1 MLARH
6 LSQHKPRRFVGGAGL
21 ALFLAVALA
30 AGVGLARRAVVEPT
44 APLDPNLPNEQSLIA
59 AGLAGTPGR
68 DQPTRPV
75 AVDRVLVDGA
85 ATYVQYHL
93 TAPGALEK
101 GLYPTISDDRGA
113 TIGANGLGG
122 YWSSSQAPLGWM
134 IPFALP
140 AWVPWRPPRPP
151 TVWHGY
157 YVIQPPLP
165 ATARIAVVQFGGQD
179 LGGVVETVRVPL
191 DLRALALRRIVHPGT
206 RVRASG
212 LTLTLRDLAVAHL
225 TYTLPPDIPID
236 RAHVH
241 LVDGTGRIVPTT
253 PFEPDCTDGT
263 WGTNGGVCAASVV
276 FPPQRSG
283 VRLTLSITALP
294 VGKRLERG
302 PWRLS
307 FVVP

>member
-1 MLARH
+1 MRT
-6 LSQHKPRRFVGGAGL
+6 SP
-21 ALFLAVALA
+21 
-30 AGVGLARRAVVEPT
+30 
-44 APLDPNLPNEQSLIA
+44 
-59 AGLAGTPGR
+59 
-68 DQPTRPV
+68 
-75 AVDRVLVDGA
+75 
-85 ATYVQYHL
+85 
-93 TAPGALEK
+93 
-101 GLYPTISDDRGA
+101 
-113 TIGANGLGG
+113 
-122 YWSSSQAPLGWM
+122 
-134 IPFALP
+134 
-140 AWVPWRPPRPP
+140 VPWRPPRPP

-263 WGTNGGVCAASVV
+263 WWTCSRTGSVFGKEYIPARV
-276 FPPQRSG
+276 NLDIKIVESY
-283 VRLTLSITALP
+283 RL
-294 VGKRLERG
+294 
-302 PWRLS
+302 
-307 FVVP
+307 